1 MLAATATVP
10 FSFEGLCRREGEGDN
25 VGSTDGRTDGQ
36 TGPPSRRAH
45 NGGQMATGGG
55 PGQGGNDNVL
65 VKAKK
70 HTKFPIPTT
79 LLGASFCRNWGR
91 NEKSG

>member
-1 MLAATATVP
+1 MRERERERERTQRRRMLAATATVP

-55 PGQGGNDNVL
+55 PGQGGQ
-65 VKAKK
+65 
-70 HTKFPIPTT
+70 
-79 LLGASFCRNWGR
+79 R
-91 NEKSG
+91 